1 MLTKTIFTILLMA
14 APVWCQPQVVATG
27 LPGAQKLILTS
38 RGNFLVS
45 ESAPVANMG
54 RVSFVTRTGARRSLI
69 EGLPSGIEVTLA
81 GASGPSAMAL
91 RERTLYLSIGAGDSE
106 RSGPPPT
113 SMLNPA
119 GSSSPLFC
127 SILELRFNQ
136 DLDAL
141 AGTFRLTMPQQ
152 QAIADGAE
160 MELADGSGGTMKA
173 SVLTRFP
180 LVEPAPGALYK
191 FSNPWGLALT
201 ADGKT
206 LYVVDA
212 SVNSVAK
219 VDTATGKWR
228 RMVRFPAVPNGTPV
242 GPPMMDAVP
251 TGIRIY
257 GDQVLVGFLTG
268 FPFVPGSARVLAV
281 NPEPGT
287 TEPFIFGLTSVTDV
301 LWRELPTGASEFY
314 VIEFSANQSANP
326 APPGR
331 LLRFDRA
338 GMQVVAAPL
347 ITPVSMAYDA
357 ATKELFVLELRGQ
370 ILRLQLP

>member
-1 MLTKTIFTILLMA
+1 MLIKSIFTIVLMTT
-14 APVWCQPQVVATG
+14 PIWGQPQVIATG
-27 LPGAQKLILTS
+27 LPGAQKLILTA

-45 ESAPVANMG
+45 EPAPVANSG

-69 EGLPSGIEVTLA
+69 EGLPSGIEVTLV
-81 GASGPSAMAL
+81 GTSGPSAMAL

-119 GSSSPLFC
+119 GSTSPLF
-127 SILELRFNQ
+127 STILELRFSQ
-136 DLDAL
+136 EVDTLV
-141 AGTFRLTMPQQ
+141 GTFRLTMPQQ
-152 QAIADGAE
+152 QVMADGGE
-160 MELADGSGGTMKA
+160 VQLSDGSGGILQA

-206 LYVVDA
+206 LYVMDA

-219 VDTATGKWR
+219 VDTVTGKWR
-228 RMVRFPAVPNGTPV
+228 RLVRFPGVPNGTPV
-242 GPPMMDAVP
+242 GPPVVDAVP
-251 TGIRIY
+251 TSIRIY
-257 GDQVLVGFLTG
+257 GDQVLVSFLTG
-268 FPFVPGSARVLAV
+268 FPFVPGNAQVLAV

-287 TEPFIFGLTSVTDV
+287 TEPFIFGLTSATDV
-301 LWRELPTGASEFY
+301 LWRELPTGLSEFY

-326 APPGR
+326 SPPGR

-357 ATKELFVLELRGQ
+357 ETKELFILELRGQ
-370 ILRLQLP
+370 LLRLQLP